1 MPLDELV
8 KVIETLQQ
16 RIREHGDSLRQNEIR
31 TRAALIDPLL
41 TALGWDVADP
51 GLVTAEYDVS
61 GRRADYALRSA
72 GNVPAA
78 TIEAK
83 KLGEP
88 LDPHR
93 LQMLNYSNAAGI
105 RYAGLTDGNDW
116 ELYEIFKQGTLEE
129 RRVLDVNIF
138 SEEAYYCS
146 LKFLLLWRPNLAS
159 GRPVESNSPILGVA
173 PTLIRESSPI
183 HRSNTLQTESMM
195 QQHDRGSETWH
206 QLSSLEI
213 NPGDDPPAAIRF
225 PTGDEYQ
232 IKIWRQLV
240 EVTLSWL
247 WGKEFLKNDELPVR
261 SSSKR
266 FLVSLEPV
274 HPPGNRFKTICLI
287 PGTPLYIDGN
297 ISARASASNAKRIL
311 QHCGQDPASVSVK
324 IN

>member
-1 MPLDELV
+1 MPLDDLV

-31 TRAALIDPLL
+31 TRLALIDPLL

-61 GRRADYALRSA
+61 GRRADYALLGT
-72 GNVPAA
+72 GNIPAA
-78 TIEAK
+78 TVEAK
-83 KLGEP
+83 KLNES
-88 LDPHR
+88 LEPHR

-105 RYAGLTDGNDW
+105 RFAGLTDGNRW
-116 ELYEIFKQGTLEE
+116 EFYEIFKQGTLDE
-129 RRVLDVNIF
+129 RRIL
-138 SEEAYYCS
+138 EAVIS
-146 LKFLLLWRPNLAS
+146 NESSAHLALKFLLLWRPNLGS
-159 GRPVESNSPILGVA
+159 GRPMDSKPPIL
-173 PTLIRESSPI
+173 REVPSVIEESRVPRSSTAQGGLREER
-183 HRSNTLQTESMM
+183 HGQGNE
-195 QQHDRGSETWH
+195 EWH

-213 NPGDDPPAAIRF
+213 IPGDDPPAAIRF

-240 EVTLSWL
+240 EITLSWL
-247 WGKEFLKNDELPVR
+247 WDKGLLKTDDLPVR

-274 HPPGNRFKTICLI
+274 HPPGNRFKTVCPIS
-287 PGTPLYIDGN
+287 GTPLYIDGN

-311 QHCGQDPASVSVK
+311 QHCDQDPTTVVIK
-324 IN
+324 IK